1 MDAMKIK
8 FTVIPTVL
16 TLLIASAG
24 GVAGTDQQLQL
35 DRNGWTV
42 VGPPGLGAEI
52 NVEGDV
58 DQKPAFVITP
68 SSPPGTWVVSQPLPV
83 MTEPVT
89 LSMRV
94 QRRSGSSTL
103 AVSLLSD
110 IPESPT
116 QITPLWHLE
125 PKDDRAHRIELGL
138 VAPATEAVH
147 LAIGA
152 VGEEGQWL
160 VEQIELSDW
169 TPSERKPGPLADLPA
184 ATSPEPLPV
193 GWEPPD
199 SLDGRWRT
207 VGTDREMVTD
217 VNGLRITFPAK
228 VTVAQGVRHE
238 LEVLVTNRGNVEK
251 DLTISLQGPPGA
263 YMPTFTVPFAAGGTT
278 LFRPPVQMLLT
289 GRHWV
294 KARLSSGSETV
305 EVPIEV
311 VCEPRY
317 PALGICAD
325 PESLA
330 SSLPDV
336 RQLSQFLHLR
346 MPEKPA
352 PTSTASRQLNEVAG
366 QIILSLPIG
375 NDASAILTH
384 ANAAQGNWMTSLVG
398 LYLPASMQQ
407 SSGSAIA
414 AAVASA
420 TEQIRST
427 LSEAAIISPPLPV
440 VTSDEGLM
448 PSPQFAEAL
457 DAGMGAAV
465 GSVGL
470 RISDLP
476 HSAVLTE
483 EIDGD
488 LRRQRGLFWA
498 DFDERYDFASLRQT
512 LTQRQ
517 LRLPLFLD
525 CLPVKATGEARL
537 DALMLGRL
545 LISGFAQGCTAATFP
560 VDLLSSLQEDE
571 ADPSPLFATIRE
583 LTRELAG
590 TVPLRGLAGKEGFSG
605 RLGEP
610 IVYRSFMRKNEGVL
624 FMWNNTSRPI
634 DVAVVLQALPL
645 QMHLLRLSSSE
656 QFVERRFQGLFA
668 LSDEART
675 NRQQAVYVRVRPLE
689 IVGLSFNFKN
699 PHAGWL
705 GQLAPRPPVKK
716 DYGPNWP
723 TRGDQPWGLR
733 KREQLGEQ

>member
-1 MDAMKIK
+1 MDAMKA
-8 FTVIPTVL
+8 TLAVVPMLL
-16 TLLIASAG
+16 TLLIASAVG
-24 GVAGTDQQLQL
+24 AADTDQQFKL

-42 VGPPGLGAEI
+42 VGPVRSAAEI
-52 NVEGDV
+52 IIETDA

-68 SSPPGTWVVSQPLPV
+68 SSPAGAWVVSQPLPI

-94 QRRSGSSTL
+94 QRRSGSGAL
-103 AVSLLSD
+103 AISLVSD

-116 QITPLWHLE
+116 QITALWHLE

-138 VAPATEAVH
+138 VAPTTEAMH

-152 VGEEGQWL
+152 VGGEGQWI
-160 VEQIELSDW
+160 VEQIQLGDW
-169 TPSERKPGPLADLPA
+169 TPPERKPGPLAELPA

-217 VNGLRITFPAK
+217 VSGLRITFPAK

-238 LEVLVTNRGNVEK
+238 MEVLVTNRGNVEK

-263 YMPTFTVPFAAGGTT
+263 YMPTFTVPFAGGGTT
-278 LFRPPVQMLLT
+278 LFRPPVQMLQV
-289 GRHWV
+289 GNHWIKV
-294 KARLSSGSETV
+294 KLSSGSETV

-317 PALGICAD
+317 PAVGICAD
-325 PESLA
+325 PQSLA

-336 RQLSQFLHLR
+336 RQIAQFLHLR
-346 MPEKPA
+346 MPEDPA
-352 PTSTASRQLNEVAG
+352 SVSAAIQGPTKVAG
-366 QIILSLPIG
+366 QTILSLPLG
-375 NDASAILTH
+375 SDASAMLAG
-384 ANAAQGNWMTSLVG
+384 ANAAQVNWTTSLVG

-420 TEQIRST
+420 TEQIRSE
-427 LSEAAIISPPLPV
+427 LSQAAIISPPLPV

-457 DAGMGAAV
+457 DAGMGTAV
-465 GSVGL
+465 ASVGL
-470 RISDLP
+470 HISDLP
-476 HSAVLTE
+476 HSAILTE
-483 EIDGD
+483 ELDGD
-488 LRRQRGLFWA
+488 LRREPGSFWT
-498 DFDERYDFASLRQT
+498 DFDERYDFASLRQR

-525 CLPVKATGEARL
+525 CLPAKGTGEARL

-560 VDLLSSLQEDE
+560 VDLLSSQEE
-571 ADPSPLFATIRE
+571 AANSSPLFAMIRE

-590 TVPLRGLAGKEGFSG
+590 TVPLRGLAGKEDFSG

-634 DVAVVLQALPL
+634 DVAVLLQALPL
-645 QMHLLRLSSSE
+645 QMHLLRLSYSE
-656 QFVERRFQGLFA
+656 QFVERRFQGLFS

-705 GQLAPRPPVKK
+705 GQLVPRPPVKK
-716 DYGPNWP
+716 DYGPDWP

-733 KREQLGEQ
+733 TREQLGGQ

>member
-8 FTVIPTVL
+8 HVVVSIAL
-16 TLLIASAG
+16 ILLIGA
-24 GVAGTDQQLQL
+24 GVAPAYSDEQWNL
-35 DRNGWTV
+35 DREGWTV
-42 VGPPGLGAEI
+42 VGPPGSGAEI
-52 NVEGDV
+52 SVEGDA

-68 SSPPGTWVVSQPLPV
+68 SSPAGAWVISQPLPT
-83 MTEPVT
+83 MPEPVT
-89 LSMRV
+89 LSMRA
-94 QRRSGSSTL
+94 RRDSGTSAL
-103 AVSLLSD
+103 AVSLVSD
-110 IPESPT
+110 IPESSS

-125 PKDDRAHRIELGL
+125 PKDNRAHRIELGL

-152 VGEEGQWL
+152 VGGEGQWL
-160 VEQIELSDW
+160 VERIELGDW
-169 TPSERKPGPLADLPA
+169 TPPERKPGPLADLPA

-207 VGTDREMVTD
+207 VGTEREMVTD
-217 VNGLRITFPAK
+217 VSGLRITFPAK

-238 LEVLVTNRGNVEK
+238 MEVLVTNRGNVEK
-251 DLTISLQGPPGA
+251 DLTISLQGPPGV
-263 YMPTFTVPFAAGGTT
+263 YMPTFTVPFAGGGTT
-278 LFRPPVQMLLT
+278 LFRPPVQMLQV
-289 GRHWV
+289 GNHWV
-294 KARLSSGSETV
+294 KVELSSGSQTV

-311 VCEPRY
+311 VCAPRY
-317 PALGICAD
+317 PAIGICAD
-325 PESLA
+325 SQSLA
-330 SSLPDV
+330 SSLVDV
-336 RQLSQFLHLR
+336 RQLAQFLHMR
-346 MPEKPA
+346 MPEEPV
-352 PTSTASRQLNEVAG
+352 PTSTTSQQLNEVAG
-366 QIILSLPIG
+366 QIILSLPLA
-375 NDASAILTH
+375 NDASAML
-384 ANAAQGNWMTSLVG
+384 ASARAAQVNWMTSLVG
-398 LYLPASMQQ
+398 LYLPASVQQ
-407 SSGSAIA
+407 SSGSDIA
-414 AAVASA
+414 AAVATA
-420 TEQIRST
+420 AEQIRSE
-427 LSEAAIISPPLPV
+427 LSQAAIISPPLPV
-440 VTSDEGLM
+440 VTSAEGLM

-457 DAGMGAAV
+457 DAGMGTAV
-465 GSVGL
+465 SSVGL
-470 RISDLP
+470 HISDLP

-488 LRRQRGLFWA
+488 LRRQPGSFWA
-498 DFDERYDFASLRQT
+498 DFDGRYDFATLRQT
-512 LTQRQ
+512 LTNRQ

-525 CLPVKATGEARL
+525 CLPVKGTGEARL

-560 VDLLSSLQEDE
+560 VDLLSSQQEEE
-571 ADPSPLFATIRE
+571 ADSSPLFAVIRE

-590 TVPLRGLAGKEGFSG
+590 TVPLRGLAGKEEFSG

-610 IVYRSFMRKNEGVL
+610 ITYRSFMRKNEGVL

-645 QMHLLRLSSSE
+645 QMHLLRLSYSE
-656 QFVERRFQGLFA
+656 QFVERRFQGLFS
-668 LSDEART
+668 LTDEART

-723 TRGDQPWGLR
+723 QRGDEPWGLK
-733 KREQLGEQ
+733 KREQFGEQ

>member
-1 MDAMKIK
+1 MNAMKMRSA
-8 FTVIPTVL
+8 VVAMLL
-16 TLLIASAG
+16 TLLIASAVG
-24 GVAGTDQQLQL
+24 AADTDQQFKL

-42 VGPPGLGAEI
+42 VGPVRSAAEI
-52 NVEGDV
+52 IIETDV
-58 DQKPAFVITP
+58 DQKPAFAITP
-68 SSPPGTWVVSQPLPV
+68 SSPAGAWVISPPLSA
-83 MTEPVT
+83 MAGPVT
-89 LSMRV
+89 LSMRA
-94 QRRSGSSTL
+94 QRRSGTGAL
-103 AVSLLSD
+103 AVSLVSN

-138 VAPATEAVH
+138 VAPATETVH

-152 VGEEGQWL
+152 VDGEGQWI
-160 VEQIELSDW
+160 VEDIELSDW
-169 TPSERKPGPLADLPA
+169 TAPERKPGPLADLPA
-184 ATSPEPLPV
+184 ATSPEPLPL
-193 GWEPPD
+193 GWEPPS

-217 VNGLRITFPAK
+217 VSGLRITFPAK

-238 LEVLVTNRGNVEK
+238 MEVLVTNRGDVEK

-263 YMPTFTVPFAAGGTT
+263 YMPTFTVPFAGGGTT
-278 LFRPPVQMLLT
+278 LFRPPVQMLHI
-289 GRHWV
+289 GNHWIKV
-294 KARLSSGSETV
+294 ILSSGSETV

-311 VCEPRY
+311 VCKPRY
-317 PALGICAD
+317 PAVGICAD
-325 PESLA
+325 PESLV

-336 RQLSQFLHLR
+336 HKLTQFLHLR
-346 MPEKPA
+346 MPEDPA
-352 PTSTASRQLNEVAG
+352 SVSAAIQGLTKMAG
-366 QIILSLPIG
+366 QIILSLPLG
-375 NDASAILTH
+375 NDTSAMLTH
-384 ANAAQGNWMTSLVG
+384 ANAAQVNWTTSLVG
-398 LYLPASMQQ
+398 LSLPASMQQ
-407 SSGSAIA
+407 SSGSDIA
-414 AAVASA
+414 AAVATA
-420 TEQIRST
+420 TEQIRSE
-427 LSEAAIISPPLPV
+427 LSQAAIVSPPLPV
-440 VTSDEGLM
+440 VNSDEGLM

-470 RISDLP
+470 HISDLP

-483 EIDGD
+483 KIDGN
-488 LRRQRGLFWA
+488 LRQQPGSFWA
-498 DFDERYDFASLRQT
+498 DFDRRYNFAGLRQT

-525 CLPVKATGEARL
+525 CLPIEGAGEARL

-560 VDLLSSLQEDE
+560 ADLLSSLQEE
-571 ADPSPLFATIRE
+571 NSSPLFAVIQE

-605 RLGEP
+605 RIGEP
-610 IVYRSFMRKNEGVL
+610 ITYHSFMRKNEGIL

-645 QMHLLRLSSSE
+645 QMHLLRLSYSE
-656 QFVERRFQGLFA
+656 QFVQRRFQGLFS

-705 GQLAPRPPVKK
+705 GQLAPRPPVKR
-716 DYGPNWP
+716 DSGPDWP
-723 TRGDQPWGLR
+723 THGDQPWGLR
-733 KREQLGEQ
+733 TREQFGE